1 MTPEAPVDR
10 IAAIMNNKKDAP
22 RPGSVGRREFL
33 QAAAM
38 ASGASV
44 ALSSLKAGPA
54 MSAAGPS
61 ESGEAIYLT
70 DLGRCRPASALSRKP
85 GRNRWRLLDY
95 QTDRLKG
102 TMLVAGQN
110 TAAPPVTCPLDR
122 KGWHAIY
129 FGIRSYG
136 YNEDN
141 TRLLVRLKTDTAFSL
156 ISHLSDPSQRYR
168 VDDVFWKE
176 ADLTGQDIVMGQW
189 TSQVVPDSPDSVGNP
204 SHGAWVAYIKLVPLS
219 EERVKRAKEE
229 REGGKNRRLWAH
241 NDAWSYHYAFRPVS
255 AADIRR
261 EIEPFRDSDF
271 SRLYWEAASG
281 DRCNYFT
288 KIGLIP
294 SDDWIDDPY
303 RVGDR
308 LAAESWRIL
317 RRKKIDPFRV
327 ALDACHEAGLQFH
340 AAYRTAG
347 FHFPVPHRE
356 WNSRGFYDRHP
367 EWRGV
372 DRQGRN
378 TPRLSYA
385 YPEVRRF
392 VVSILKEVAGYPI
405 DGVCLLYNRR
415 PPLVEYEPPV
425 VEGFKSRYGRDP
437 TSLDEKDPR
446 WLSYRATFLTRFMRE
461 VRQAMNQA
469 AQEQNREKPIQVT
482 AIVMSSRE
490 ENLYYAMDVEGWVR
504 EGLVDAMIPYTSVT
518 GLNSGADSWM
528 DPKEALFFQRIT
540 RGTACRLALNL
551 MPRQLAPED
560 YRKRAH
566 TLYRAGIEHLFFWDT
581 NARND
586 FSPSWDALR
595 RLGRREELQ
604 SWVRQGSP
612 KLERPGSTLTRLG
625 DWDLSYVTPG

>member
-1 MTPEAPVDR
+1 
-10 IAAIMNNKKDAP
+10 MNNKKDAS

-219 EERVKRAKEE
+219 EERVKRVKEE

-288 KIGLIP
+288 KIGLMP

-367 EWRGV
+367 QWRGV

-437 TSLDEKDPR
+437 TSLGEKDPR
-446 WLSYRATFLTRFMRE
+446 WLSHRATFLTRFMRE

-469 AQEQNREKPIQVT
+469 AREQNREKPIQVT

-540 RGTACRLALNL
+540 RGTTCRLALNL

-566 TLYRAGIEHLFFWDT
+566 ALYRAGIEHLFFWDT

-586 FSPSWDALR
+586 FSPSWNALR
-595 RLGRREELQ
+595 RLGQREELQ

-612 KLERPGSTLTRLG
+612 GLERPGSTLTRLG

>member
-1 MTPEAPVDR
+1 
-10 IAAIMNNKKDAP
+10 MNNEKDAP

-33 QAAAM
+33 QAAALV
-38 ASGASV
+38 SGASV
-44 ALSSLKAGPA
+44 ALSSLEAAPA

-70 DLGRCRPASALSRKP
+70 DLGRCRPASALSRQP
-85 GRNRWRLLDY
+85 RRNRWRLLDY

-156 ISHLSDPSQRYR
+156 ISHRSDPSQRYR

-176 ADLTGQDIVMGQW
+176 TDLTGQDIVMGQW
-189 TSQVVPDSPDSVGNP
+189 TSRVVPDSPDSVGNP

-219 EERVKRAKEE
+219 EEEVRRVKQE

-261 EIEPFRDSDF
+261 EIEPFRDTDF

-288 KIGLIP
+288 RIGMMP
-294 SDDWIDDPY
+294 SDDWIEDPY

-317 RRKKIDPFRV
+317 RRKNIDPFRV

-367 EWRGV
+367 QWRGV

-425 VEGFKSRYGRDP
+425 VEGFKARYGRDP

-461 VRQAMNQA
+461 VRQAMNEA
-469 AQEQNREKPIQVT
+469 AREQNREKPIQVT
-482 AIVMSSRE
+482 AIVMSSRG

-551 MPRQLAPED
+551 MPRQVDPED

-566 TLYRAGIEHLFFWDT
+566 ALYRAGIEHLFFWDT

-586 FSPSWDALR
+586 FSPSWNALR

-604 SWVRQGSP
+604 SWVRQGSAG
-612 KLERPGSTLTRLG
+612 LERPGSTLTRLG

>member
-1 MTPEAPVDR
+1 
-10 IAAIMNNKKDAP
+10 MNNKKDAP

-38 ASGASV
+38 VSGASA

-54 MSAAGPS
+54 MSEAGPS

-85 GRNRWRLLDY
+85 RRNRWRLLDY

-141 TRLLVRLKTDTAFSL
+141 TRLLVRLKTDSAYSL
-156 ISHLSDPSQRYR
+156 ISHRSNPSRRYR

-219 EERVKRAKEE
+219 EEEVKRVKEE

-261 EIEPFRDSDF
+261 EIEPFRDTDF

-288 KIGLIP
+288 RIGLMP
-294 SDDWIDDPY
+294 SDDWIEDPY

-308 LAAESWRIL
+308 LAAESWRTL
-317 RRKKIDPFRV
+317 RRKNIDPFRV
-327 ALDACHEAGLQFH
+327 ALEACHEAGLEFH

-372 DRQGRN
+372 DRQGRH

-425 VEGFKSRYGRDP
+425 VEGFKSRYGQDP
-437 TSLDEKDPR
+437 TSLGEKDSR

-469 AQEQNREKPIQVT
+469 AREQNREKPIQVT

-504 EGLVDAMIPYTSVT
+504 EGLVDAIIPYTSVT

-551 MPRQLAPED
+551 MPRQVAPED

-566 TLYRAGIEHLFFWDT
+566 ALYRAGIDHLFFWDT
-581 NARND
+581 NSRND
-586 FSPSWDALR
+586 FSPSWNALR
-595 RLGRREELQ
+595 RLGQREELQ

-612 KLERPGSTLTRLG
+612 RLERPGSTLTRLG